1 MEFDL
6 DADDPEN
13 FRILVAEIFRSYPD
27 EEEAIRWLINHAR
40 EAPGFREWADSLAEK
55 EIRRLISEARK
66 SNANESN

>member
-40 EAPGFREWADSLAEK
+40 ETRGFREWADSLAEK

-66 SNANESN
+66 SSANESN